1 MITFLKDRDYSRT
14 EKAEILDLLFFLMQ
28 MPLVIMD
35 IHQQNEFIIQVH
47 GTHHHISF
55 TCANG
60 KSLIHYLKDLI
71 VTIHDSNIDKI
82 NITTHERLR
91 SQNIKEFDFITQKT
105 DFKFSSIVSEESL
118 NNYIQAIE
126 SFREDLELKEID

>member
-1 MITFLKDRDYSRT
+1 MISFLKDRDYSRT

-28 MPLVIMD
+28 MPLVRMD
-35 IHQQNEFIIQVH
+35 IHNQNEFIIQVH

-55 TCANG
+55 SCSNG
-60 KSLIHYLKDLI
+60 KSIINELKNLI
-71 VTIHDSNIDKI
+71 VAIHDSNIDKI

-105 DFKFSSIVSEESL
+105 DFEFSSIISEESL
-118 NNYIQAIE
+118 HNYMQAIE